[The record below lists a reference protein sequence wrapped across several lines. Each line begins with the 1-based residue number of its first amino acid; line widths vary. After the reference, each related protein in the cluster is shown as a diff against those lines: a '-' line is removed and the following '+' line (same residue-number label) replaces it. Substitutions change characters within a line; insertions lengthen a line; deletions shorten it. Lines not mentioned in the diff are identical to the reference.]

1 MRDTGGENT
10 DVICNI
16 EAEAALLGA
25 LLMENDLIDRAA
37 DVVDVE
43 DFSFALHGRIF
54 SALLYEFAQG
64 KKVTPVTLRPYFD
77 GDDDIKDLGGVG
89 YLARLTAD
97 AAGLLAFKE
106 LCAQIAD
113 LGLRRRMQ
121 EGFKAAVAACS
132 DMSTK
137 IGDIIGQADAAM
149 TISGKEEIHQVS
161 GAECFDEVLTGFD
174 DDGAG
179 GVLCGSIGSLD
190 GVLGAIRPKQLIIGA
205 GRPGMGKAQPLD
217 AKVLTQWGWTTMGN
231 LRVGDQLASV
241 NGDLSVV
248 MGVYPQGEQQ
258 LYRVTFSD
266 GRSTECCAE
275 HLWCV
280 RYRDWDAPRVLS
292 TDRLAEMLT
301 RSRYKGRLSIDLING
316 QWGSSSPLPLD
327 PWLLGILIGDG
338 NICSGH
344 VRFSSADPEI
354 VERVSS
360 LMPEGLRVSAAG
372 GVDYRISGGQRGGK
386 PNQIKDALSA
396 LGLFGLGGHEKYIPL
411 CYLNASAEQRWELLR
426 GLMDSDGWAEKFG
439 AIRFSS
445 VSERLSHD
453 VQYLV
458 RSLGGVC
465 SIRANVKSY
474 AYKGEKKQG
483 RVAYTCKI
491 RMQNGQKA
499 FSLKRKVERAKRIS
513 NTVRLS
519 IKSIEQT
526 RVDQAQCILVSH
538 PSRLYVTDDFIVTHN
553 TAVAISYA
561 IGAARRGHGVLFI
574 SLEMSSHELGMRMAS
589 DLCFDLGE
597 HDRVPFAA
605 IQSGTIND
613 RQRDAIRRAR
623 GYVAD
628 LPLFVVDAG
637 SMTIGRLNML
647 VRRYARR
654 LEAKGQK
661 LELVIVDYLQLLHP
675 DQRHRSA
682 YENVSEVSRG
692 LKACAKENGVGVF
705 ALAQL
710 SREVEKRED
719 KRPMLSDLRDSGQ
732 IEQDADGVLF
742 LLRQEYYL
750 LKNEPDP
757 GSDKHETWRNLL
769 ERNRGKIEFIVAKRR
784 NGVEGYSAGRFFG
797 PYQAVR

>member
-1 MRDTGGENT
+1 MSDAGGKDT
-10 DVICNI
+10 DIICNV

-113 LGLRRRMQ
+113 LGIRRRMQ
-121 EGFKAAVAACS
+121 EGFKAAMAACS
-132 DMSTK
+132 DMSAK

-174 DDGAG
+174 DVGAG
-179 GVLCGSIGSLD
+179 GVLCGSIERLD
-190 GVLGAIRPKQLIIGA
+190 DVLGSIRPKQLIIGA
-205 GRPGMGKAQPLD
+205 GRPGMGK
-217 AKVLTQWGWTTMGN
+217 
-231 LRVGDQLASV
+231 
-241 NGDLSVV
+241 
-248 MGVYPQGEQQ
+248 
-258 LYRVTFSD
+258 
-266 GRSTECCAE
+266 
-275 HLWCV
+275 
-280 RYRDWDAPRVLS
+280 
-292 TDRLAEMLT
+292 
-301 RSRYKGRLSIDLING
+301 
-316 QWGSSSPLPLD
+316 
-327 PWLLGILIGDG
+327 
-338 NICSGH
+338 
-344 VRFSSADPEI
+344 
-354 VERVSS
+354 
-360 LMPEGLRVSAAG
+360 
-372 GVDYRISGGQRGGK
+372 
-386 PNQIKDALSA
+386 
-396 LGLFGLGGHEKYIPL
+396 
-411 CYLNASAEQRWELLR
+411 
-426 GLMDSDGWAEKFG
+426 
-439 AIRFSS
+439 
-445 VSERLSHD
+445 
-453 VQYLV
+453 
-458 RSLGGVC
+458 
-465 SIRANVKSY
+465 
-474 AYKGEKKQG
+474 
-483 RVAYTCKI
+483 
-491 RMQNGQKA
+491 
-499 FSLKRKVERAKRIS
+499 
-513 NTVRLS
+513 
-519 IKSIEQT
+519 
-526 RVDQAQCILVSH
+526 
-538 PSRLYVTDDFIVTHN
+538 

-589 DLCFDLGE
+589 DLCFDMGE

-605 IQSGTIND
+605 IQAGTIND

-623 GYVAD
+623 DFMAD

-637 SMTIGRLNML
+637 SMTIGRLNMM

-654 LEAKGQK
+654 MEAKGQK

-675 DQRHRSA
+675 DQRNRSA

-692 LKACAKENGVGVF
+692 LKACAKENAVGVL

-757 GSDKHETWRNLL
+757 GSDKHEAWRVLL